1 MLAKMTD
8 GVIVLDKPAGITS
21 FRAVEMVARILRRK
35 KCGHAGTLDPM
46 ATGVL
51 LVCAGKATKI
61 AGYLAAQEKE
71 YEAFFRFGV
80 STDTGDATG
89 KEIESRPGAFAPEQ
103 ETAAAVAALVGTREQ
118 VPPAFSAVK
127 VAGTRSYVLARQG
140 KAVELKPRVV
150 TVAEARLLSW
160 SPEGFRVFLRC
171 TKGFYVRALPGDLGR
186 ALGVPMT
193 VSALRRRRSGPFR
206 IEESVTLDALAEEGS
221 RGEAHLRLVAIEK
234 ALAGFPQW
242 EIPGDAVAAIR
253 HGGSPAPWLADR
265 DPGTSSG
272 VVLLTHVK
280 EGPVALVERVGGG
293 LWRIL
298 RGI

>member
-150 TVAEARLLSW
+150 TVAEARFLSW